1 MKKWINTILPITIV
15 LIGVLSFGLSAHAV
29 TFFEASDVTAMN
41 FSPWRGGVS
50 VEWTISGHGSS
61 VWESMGTFREKET
74 YLTSSYIDGSEFSIQ
89 TATKLTTHDYGQDHQ
104 AGDILIVSFNKGS
117 AYIYLPAF
125 EQWQYSA
132 FYLATKFNAN
142 GIYYVG
148 TYSDEA
154 CTQLLQ
160 AALAY
165 SPTPIPSVTPS
176 PTARITTPTPST
188 TLTPIPSAS
197 PTASVVPTP
206 ASTSTPSPIP
216 TLTPASAPSAT
227 PPCSVGTALTAWSID
242 DVDITTTRGQDGS
255 NSWRIDFIASG
266 NRIGYITDWGDT
278 YTSTGNLG
286 YGGQL
291 SIQAVPLDASTVE
304 IRSGDSV
311 DITIG
316 AVTTR
321 AYFTNVTD
329 TTVFYVGIDGTTYL
343 DTNLCKIAGNAAAPS
358 PSPSPVIS
366 PTPVQTDCLTL
377 ISYPYTADET
387 SIYDLLNLD
396 FAAIVDAQNEHCFRS
411 PIGQVDIA
419 PNAIGNEEL
428 RDYAVHTE
436 EILNNTILG
445 GSDGDIAGS
454 TITSFNINTN
464 SFDYSDVFPKANEIV
479 IPYNN
484 ASGVSSPQWE
494 VMCMPYW
501 NNLSGSFSINYNT
514 TTSDRERI
522 IFIDKDTLWMSVGG
536 EIPTATLD
544 VNGPM
549 RVRGSLTL
557 DRGLVQQWVAFDA
570 GDATPF
576 VRDGTRFYTANTA
589 ANPGTISNFD
599 GAESGHEFYLWVND
613 TDTTWAATTG
623 NINFTTATTSSE
635 DELYKFLR
643 MGDKWYEVGHW
654 DYGPITGS
662 GSPSDVYAFEGF
674 ESDSF
679 SGGDGDWSGPWVI
692 SGNTTTSSRY
702 AHTGTYSSAVYYDGA
717 SLYRGINT
725 SSGTVTLSMW
735 IYAHYGSPTL
745 HIYDSVNTTTWN
757 ELTSKAFTGAWQEWS
772 YTWTMADKQPE
783 YIKFAVTS
791 VNDAVVRL
799 YLDDIT
805 IE

>member
-1 MKKWINTILPITIV
+1 MKKWITTIPIVIIGLLYFCLFAQADTV
-15 LIGVLSFGLSAHAV
+15 NLIYG
-29 TFFEASDVTAMN
+29 N
-41 FSPWRGGVS
+41 
-50 VEWTISGHGSS
+50 
-61 VWESMGTFREKET
+61 
-74 YLTSSYIDGSEFSIQ
+74 Q
-89 TATKLTTHDYGQDHQ
+89 TD
-104 AGDILIVSFNKGS
+104 
-117 AYIYLPAF
+117 
-125 EQWQYSA
+125 
-132 FYLATKFNAN
+132 
-142 GIYYVG
+142 VG
-148 TYSDEA
+148 TYITITDWSRD
-154 CTQLLQ
+154 TLVDGDVVQLIYSVDATIDDPNATTGLPTGDDVLWEYSSIGSGVGPANTGQ
-160 AALAY
+160 FLDLCQYTSGNLGYYAYVRFFDNTALA
-165 SPTPIPSVTPS
+165 SSVRYGNSSLHTLAES
-176 PTARITTPTPST
+176 AGIDIFDITDAGTKELYTQYQ
-188 TLTPIPSAS
+188 IDAS
-197 PTASVVPTP
+197 
-206 ASTSTPSPIP
+206 P
-216 TLTPASAPSAT
+216 TLTPATPTPTVTPTVTPTTTPSVTPTIAPTASPQTTLTPAVSAT
-227 PPCSVGTALTAWSID
+227 PTPFCTGADPYYAWDITTAA
-242 DVDITTTRGQDGS
+242 ITTTRASTGFAMQYNIVRVSDDTSFGTIYDTNNGWIDGDDSNYGAVALKISGTQVEVHDGDSLQITSGGATLFVFMPNVYSTDILYVSDDGS
-255 NSWRIDFIASG
+255 TYYDATLCTIAKSA
-266 NRIGYITDWGDT
+266 
-278 YTSTGNLG
+278 TGAK
-286 YGGQL
+286 
-291 SIQAVPLDASTVE
+291 SPTP
-304 IRSGDSV
+304 
-311 DITIG
+311 TP
-316 AVTTR
+316 
-321 AYFTNVTD
+321 
-329 TTVFYVGIDGTTYL
+329 
-343 DTNLCKIAGNAAAPS
+343 IA
-358 PSPSPVIS
+358 S